1 MQVVDLQESE
11 RLSWGTRPTTHLSG
25 RHRGMPLQQARWVA
39 RAQRDAPGL
48 GPRMGFVR
56 LCGAVEGESEPAGSP
71 DPRRCDD
78 GAIVRGIDGIRLLVD
93 VLRR

>member
-1 MQVVDLQESE
+1 
-11 RLSWGTRPTTHLSG
+11 
-25 RHRGMPLQQARWVA
+25 
-39 RAQRDAPGL
+39 
-48 GPRMGFVR
+48 MGFVR